1 MPKARPALLAPA
13 LTLNVLIS
21 SATFLVAKATV
32 REIPPLPLAL
42 FRFVLATAL
51 LWPLAR
57 MLRPGVRIAPGDRSR
72 IWMLGICGV
81 TLNQGLF
88 LFGLQ
93 WASASHAA
101 LLYAL
106 TPALVQLLAARSGP
120 RPGVR
125 QVAGIVLAF
134 AGVLLLLLQRGL
146 HFERHSVLGDGVL
159 LVAVLAW
166 SIYLERSRDLIAR
179 YGPLVVTAEALLK
192 GTIVYLPIGIVAA
205 LGFHPASISPGG
217 WGGLFYLA
225 WLTSAINYIIWLW
238 GIEYLGPGT
247 IALFTNLQPVVA
259 AGLACVF
266 LHEPLPAGFVLSAAL
281 VLGGVW
287 IAQRPLW
294 RPPRHD
300 RAAAGC

>member
-1 MPKARPALLAPA
+1 MAPA
-13 LTLNVLIS
+13 LTVNVLIS

-32 REIPPLPLAL
+32 RDFPPLTLVL

-51 LWPLAR
+51 LWPLVR
-57 MLRPGVRIAPGDRSR
+57 VLRRGVRIAPADRGR
-72 IWMLGICGV
+72 IWVLGICGV

-88 LFGLQ
+88 LVALQ

-106 TPALVQLLAARSGP
+106 TPALVQILAARAGP
-120 RPGVR
+120 RPGAR
-125 QVAGIVLAF
+125 QIAGIALAF

-146 HFERHSVLGDGVL
+146 HFERHSVLGDAVL

-166 SIYLERSRDLIAR
+166 SIYLERSRVLIAR

-192 GTIVYLPIGIVAA
+192 GTVVYLPVGIIASI
-205 LGFHPASISPGG
+205 GFHPGAVSAGAWS
-217 WGGLFYLA
+217 GLFYLA

-238 GIEYLGPGT
+238 GIEFLGPGT
-247 IALFTNLQPVVA
+247 IALFTNLQPVIA
-259 AGLACVF
+259 AGLARVF
-266 LHEPLPAGFVLSAAL
+266 LHEALPGGFVLSAAL

-287 IAQRPLW
+287 IAQRPPE
-294 RPPRHD
+294 RAPPQGVPATD
-300 RAAAGC
+300 PAPP